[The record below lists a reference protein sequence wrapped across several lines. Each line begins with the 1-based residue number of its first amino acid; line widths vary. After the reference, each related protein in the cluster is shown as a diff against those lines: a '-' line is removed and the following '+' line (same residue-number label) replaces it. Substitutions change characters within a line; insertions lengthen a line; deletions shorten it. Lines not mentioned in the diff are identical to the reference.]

1 VAGVNLLPA
10 MSTTEPPVHVVEF
23 AFTGYP
29 VTDLARSRA
38 FYEGVLG
45 LKTGAVWEGDG
56 KGWIEYDVG
65 GHTLAITNGSD
76 QWKPGGGPAIALEVA
91 AFDAAVKALR
101 EQGVRFAVEPIQS
114 PMCRM
119 AVILDPDGNA
129 LAIHKRNAQTPA

>member
-1 VAGVNLLPA
+1 
-10 MSTTEPPVHVVEF
+10 MSTSAPSLRVLEF

-29 VTDLARSRA
+29 VTDVARARA

-56 KGWIEYDVG
+56 RAWIEYDAG
-65 GHTLAITNGSD
+65 GHTLAITTSSD

-91 AFDAAVKALR
+91 AFDEAVAALR
-101 EQGVRFAVEPIQS
+101 RHGVRFIVEPTQS
-114 PMCRM
+114 PMCRL

-129 LAIHKRNAQTPA
+129 FAIHKRNPPAHG